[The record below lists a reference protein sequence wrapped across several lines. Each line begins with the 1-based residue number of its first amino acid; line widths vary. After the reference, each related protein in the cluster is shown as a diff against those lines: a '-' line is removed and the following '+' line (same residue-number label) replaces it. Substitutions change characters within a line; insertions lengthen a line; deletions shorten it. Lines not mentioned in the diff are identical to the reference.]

1 MRIEAEQMKKELD
14 TVKTH
19 MVAVHRQDKEEIQSL
34 RSDLMKT
41 KSKLKR
47 STGNGGDTFQTELEC
62 MKIYDEVFEL
72 RNKLKGLEQEKDC
85 ITKEN
90 QKSAESYRDEI
101 VRLKNELNHH
111 LSAQSK
117 QLQLHKE
124 SDRLKSE
131 ILCLKR
137 SLREEESNANYELSR
152 KNEETRRFE
161 DEIYVLNRKIEHF
174 ELNEKNHEIL
184 RSKAARAEELELLYQ
199 DLQKSKQLSDKKG
212 ASAQHENF
220 SLKTQIQLMEQNLHE
235 ANSRERELAK
245 GGFDEETKLHDY
257 IRELKRE
264 VDTAS
269 EQVKIMEKKMKQSEQ
284 EHENEIRVL
293 EAKLIELKK
302 QAVKESEKA
311 AMTLDKTLSV
321 ALDRNDDLQNRLIEL
336 IKESDRNQAFA
347 KQKVASLENKYK
359 LEISSLQVQLDEA
372 ITQGDNISSVEE
384 KIAEYINENSVLTQ
398 KIESLKISHEQLMAE
413 KNENI
418 LQLEDQINK
427 LSEEVGH
434 LTSESIRKKEIS
446 KQRLLSLE
454 NEYNLEIK
462 TLKEQIDNAVARE
475 RNLSTFEERVVECEK
490 EKSILTQQI
499 QILQLSKDQSTN
511 EANEEIMQLKDEARK
526 LLEQVRNLEVAA
538 QEQQNKQALEQ
549 SALSEKSA
557 EDVASLQSK
566 LENIES
572 EVASTKQARDQL
584 QSIIENKESLHKSE
598 QEMVQKELL
607 RAKEELESLKVSN
620 FEINSNLEKVRS
632 ELESTKVELL
642 SAQEIKEVVEH
653 SNNIELKQHQDSIR
667 ELEEEIV
674 NLKLEITEKDVAKQD
689 FDEEVGRD
697 EVLQE
702 NQELKNQ
709 INLLNL
715 RMEQL
720 ETDLEEEMDNHL
732 KDSDLW
738 MMQMEKVKSKL
749 LSEHEEMKIEL
760 AIARD
765 RAKEAERREIEEREK
780 LTLEMEEVKIQSKKE
795 AEELLNRQAMA
806 LSEKVELLKEKACYW
821 SNLLKEEKVKAI
833 NEGKR
838 AQEALAATEAAALEA
853 VNTTLKIAS
862 PRSKSR
868 SGRRSSSTPPVRPG
882 VVKKKTSW
890 FGLD

>member
-14 TVKTH
+14 TVKSH

-47 STGNGGDTFQTELEC
+47 STGKGGDTFQTELEC

-72 RNKLKGLEQEKDC
+72 RNKVKGLEQEKDC
-85 ITKEN
+85 ITKES

-111 LSAQSK
+111 LTLQSK

-137 SLREEESNANYELSR
+137 SLREVETNANYELSK

-161 DEIYVLNRKIEHF
+161 DEIYVLNRKIERF
-174 ELNEKNHEIL
+174 ESNEKNHEIL

-199 DLQKSKQLSDKKG
+199 DLQKSKQLSDQKA
-212 ASAQHENF
+212 ASAQNENF
-220 SLKTQIQLMEQNLHE
+220 NMKNQIQLMEQNLHE
-235 ANSRERELAK
+235 ATSRERELAK

-264 VDTAS
+264 VDKAS
-269 EQVKIMEKKMKQSEQ
+269 EQVKIMEKKMKQSKQ
-284 EHENEIRVL
+284 EHENEVRVL
-293 EAKLIELKK
+293 EAKLIELQK

-321 ALDRNDDLQNRLIEL
+321 ALDRNDDLQNKLIEL
-336 IKESDRNQAFA
+336 TKESDRNQAFA

-372 ITQGDNISSVEE
+372 ISQGGNISSFEE
-384 KIAEYINENSVLTQ
+384 KIAEYVSENSMLTQ
-398 KIESLKISHEQLMAE
+398 KIDSLKLSHEQSMAE

-418 LQLEDQINK
+418 LQLEEQTNK

-434 LTSESIRKKEIS
+434 LTSESIRKKEIA

-454 NEYNLEIK
+454 NEYNFEIK
-462 TLKEQIDNAVARE
+462 TLKEQIDKTVARE
-475 RNLSTFEERVVECEK
+475 RHLSTFEERVVDCEK

-499 QILQLSKDQSTN
+499 QILQLSKDQSIN

-538 QEQQNKQALEQ
+538 QEQQEKQALEQ
-549 SALSEKSA
+549 SSLSEKSA
-557 EDVASLQSK
+557 EDVAILQLK
-566 LENIES
+566 LENIET
-572 EVASTKQARDQL
+572 ELASTKEARDKL
-584 QSIIENKESLHKSE
+584 QSIIENKESLHESE
-598 QEMVQKELL
+598 QEMAQKELL
-607 RAKEELESLKVSN
+607 RSREELESLKLN
-620 FEINSNLEKVRS
+620 NLEIKSNLEKIQG
-632 ELESTKVELL
+632 ELASTKVELL
-642 SAQEIKEVVEH
+642 SALEIKEVVEH

-697 EVLQE
+697 EIFQE
-702 NQELKNQ
+702 NQELKKQ
-709 INLLNL
+709 INLLNS

-749 LSEHEEMKIEL
+749 LSEQEEMKIEL

-765 RAKEAERREIEEREK
+765 RAKEAERREIEERDK
-780 LTLEMEEVKIQSKKE
+780 LTLEMEEVKIKSKKE

-806 LSEKVELLKEKACYW
+806 LSEKVEQLKEKACYW
-821 SNLLKEEKVKAI
+821 SNLLKEEKLKAI

-838 AQEALAATEAAALEA
+838 AKEALAATEAAALEA

-868 SGRRSSSTPPVRPG
+868 SARRSSSTPPVRPG